1 MNRQLMMMGAM
12 SAVMGTIA
20 SASVDVI
27 CDADAVIVP
36 RKRKPTAQPIVS
48 PQQERKDKSKSL
60 RRMLG
65 SKGRA

>member
-1 MNRQLMMMGAM
+1 MNRQLMMIGAM

-20 SASVDVI
+20 SASVDAI
-27 CDADAVIVP
+27 SDADEPYAT
-36 RKRKPTAQPIVS
+36 RKRKPTAQPIIS
-48 PQQERKDKSKSL
+48 PRQERKDKSKSL